1 MCEDVGSVMLEDF
14 LPQYQVQK
22 WIVELFLPE
31 ILVFESLGPFL
42 GCHMLGYLDYMGL
55 PVRII
60 DSVDPTWHNLTKE
73 ASLSWNLGPI
83 FQLWSED
90 DGGRVQHNNIP
101 ESQNNKHYQMI
112 KNSIFNSFKY
122 SEIKGISIG
131 KHRQPPSSFQSSRFT
146 LALLCRACSRSC
158 EPLISSKTGSKCPLT
173 LSSLYACVG

>member
-101 ESQNNKHYQMI
+101 ESQNNKHYQI
-112 KNSIFNSFKY
+112 WSKTASSIASNTVKSRE
-122 SEIKGISIG
+122 SALESIG
-131 KHRQPPSSFQSSRFT
+131 NPPQASKVLVSHSPYCVE
-146 LALLCRACSRSC
+146 LAADPVSPWSLQKLARSA
-158 EPLISSKTGSKCPLT
+158 P
-173 LSSLYACVG
+173 